1 MPAKEDGRYDSGTER
16 IAAMSRLLAEWRE
29 RKGREEEQLHEQ
41 LCAAVRAGQV
51 QVYTDPRLLDFQG
64 SPVHQ
69 HWDHL
74 LPLTIEA
81 TLALVILLAAGLA
94 TGIVAMTLCVLAHL
108 YGNKYYVA
116 WRLKMRAL
124 DYLMGNYPQF
134 VTLWQLGGIALVV
147 KGVNEAPCLAPKGDW
162 RKFIRRNLGEGEAP
176 APAPMAN
183 APVPAGPRMTA
194 PPAQP
199 AAPAPAS
206 EPAAEPV
213 PVEPAPMVMETAPLA
228 DAVQPAPP
236 PSAAEPEIIPPP
248 TPQPGDRWASIAD
261 EDPPRDEVVPRQ

>member
-1 MPAKEDGRYDSGTER
+1 
-16 IAAMSRLLAEWRE
+16 MSRLLAEWKE

-41 LCAAVRAGQV
+41 LCTAVRAGQV

-81 TLALVILLAAGLA
+81 TLALIILLAAGIA

-124 DYLMGNYPQF
+124 AYLLGSYPQF

-162 RKFIRRNLGEGEAP
+162 RKFIRRNLGEAEAQ
-176 APAPMAN
+176 APMAN

-199 AAPAPAS
+199 TPPP
-206 EPAAEPV
+206 EVNPV
-213 PVEPAPMVMETAPLA
+213 AEPAPVPTVETAPLA
-228 DAVQPAPP
+228 DSVQPVTV
-236 PSAAEPEIIPPP
+236 EPEAMAPP
-248 TPQPGDRWASIAD
+248 TPKPGDRWASITD
-261 EDPPRDEVVPRQ
+261 EDPPRDEVLPKA

>member
-1 MPAKEDGRYDSGTER
+1 
-16 IAAMSRLLAEWRE
+16 MSRLLAEWRE
-29 RKGREEEQLHEQ
+29 RKGREEELLHEQ
-41 LCAAVRAGQV
+41 LCAAIRAGQV

-74 LPLTIEA
+74 LPLTIES
-81 TLALVILLAAGLA
+81 TLALVILLAAGVA

-116 WRLKMRAL
+116 WRLKTRAL
-124 DYLMGNYPQF
+124 AYLMGNYQQF

-162 RKFIRRNLGEGEAP
+162 RKFIRRNLGEGETQNQAP
-176 APAPMAN
+176 LAN

-199 AAPAPAS
+199 AAPPSAPESA
-206 EPAAEPV
+206 P
-213 PVEPAPMVMETAPLA
+213 EPAPAMVVETAPLA
-228 DAVQPAPP
+228 DAIQPA
-236 PSAAEPEIIPPP
+236 SAVAAEPDIALAPPSP
-248 TPQPGDRWASIAD
+248 KPGDRWASVTD
-261 EDPPRDEVVPRQ
+261 EDPPRDEVVPKS

>member
-1 MPAKEDGRYDSGTER
+1 
-16 IAAMSRLLAEWRE
+16 MSRLLTEWRE

-41 LCAAVRAGQV
+41 LCAAIRAGQV
-51 QVYTDPRLLDFQG
+51 QVYNDPRLLDFQG

-81 TLALVILLAAGLA
+81 TLALVVLLATGLA

-116 WRLKMRAL
+116 WRLKMRAQA
-124 DYLMGNYPQF
+124 YLMGSYPQF
-134 VTLWQLGGIALVV
+134 VTLWQLGGTALVI

-162 RKFIRRNLGEGEAP
+162 RKFIRRNLGEGESQAQ
-176 APAPMAN
+176 APMAN

-199 AAPAPAS
+199 AAPPPAP
-206 EPAAEPV
+206 
-213 PVEPAPMVMETAPLA
+213 EPAPAPAPVVMETAPMA
-228 DAVQPAPP
+228 DALQPSPPAPEAEAMAP
-236 PSAAEPEIIPPP
+236 PSPK
-248 TPQPGDRWASIAD
+248 PGDRWASIAD
-261 EDPPRDEVVPRQ
+261 EDPPHDEVVPKS

>member
-1 MPAKEDGRYDSGTER
+1 
-16 IAAMSRLLAEWRE
+16 MSRLLTEWRE
-29 RKGREEEQLHEQ
+29 RKGREEELLHEQ
-41 LCAAVRAGQV
+41 LCAAIRAGQV
-51 QVYTDPRLLDFQG
+51 QVYSDPRLLDFQG

-81 TLALVILLAAGLA
+81 TLALVVLLATGLA

-124 DYLMGNYPQF
+124 AYLMGNYPQF

-162 RKFIRRNLGEGEAP
+162 RKFIRRNLGEGEPQAQP
-176 APAPMAN
+176 PMAN

-199 AAPAPAS
+199 AAPPPAP
-206 EPAAEPV
+206 
-213 PVEPAPMVMETAPLA
+213 EPAPAPAPVVMETAPMA
-228 DAVQPAPP
+228 DALQPAPP
-236 PSAAEPEIIPPP
+236 ASAPILEAEAMAPPSPK
-248 TPQPGDRWASIAD
+248 PGDRWASIAD
-261 EDPPRDEVVPRQ
+261 EDPPHDEVVPKS

>member
-1 MPAKEDGRYDSGTER
+1 
-16 IAAMSRLLAEWRE
+16 MSRLLAEWRE
-29 RKGREEEQLHEQ
+29 RKGREEELLHEQ
-41 LCAAVRAGQV
+41 LCAAIRAGQV

-74 LPLTIEA
+74 LPLTIES
-81 TLALVILLAAGLA
+81 TLALVILLATGVA
-94 TGIVAMTLCVLAHL
+94 TGIIAMTLCVLAHL

-116 WRLKMRAL
+116 WRLKTRAL
-124 DYLMGNYPQF
+124 AYLMGNYQQF

-162 RKFIRRNLGEGEAP
+162 RKFIRRNLGEGETQAQ
-176 APAPMAN
+176 APMAN

-199 AAPAPAS
+199 APAPSEPEPAS
-206 EPAAEPV
+206 EPA
-213 PVEPAPMVMETAPLA
+213 PAMVVETAPLA
-228 DAVQPAPP
+228 DSIQPAA
-236 PSAAEPEIIPPP
+236 AAEPEVMAPPSP
-248 TPQPGDRWASIAD
+248 KPGDRWASVTD
-261 EDPPRDEVVPRQ
+261 EDPPRDEVVPGS

>member
-1 MPAKEDGRYDSGTER
+1 
-16 IAAMSRLLAEWRE
+16 MSRLLAEWRE

-41 LCAAVRAGQV
+41 LCAAIRNGQV
-51 QVYTDPRLLDFQG
+51 QVYSDPRLLDFQG

-74 LPLTIEA
+74 LPLTIES
-81 TLALVILLAAGLA
+81 TLALVILLATGVA
-94 TGIVAMTLCVLAHL
+94 TGIIAMTLCVLAHL

-116 WRLKMRAL
+116 WRLKRRAL
-124 DYLMGNYPQF
+124 AYLMGNYQQF

-162 RKFIRRNLGEGEAP
+162 RKFIRRNLGEAEAQ
-176 APAPMAN
+176 APMAN

-199 AAPAPAS
+199 APPP
-206 EPAAEPV
+206 PAAEADS
-213 PVEPAPMVMETAPLA
+213 EPPPAMVVETAPLA
-228 DAVQPAPP
+228 DSIQPAA
-236 PSAAEPEIIPPP
+236 SVQAAAEPEMVAPPSP
-248 TPQPGDRWASIAD
+248 KPGDRWASVTD
-261 EDPPRDEVVPRQ
+261 EDPPRDEVLPKS

>member
-1 MPAKEDGRYDSGTER
+1 
-16 IAAMSRLLAEWRE
+16 MSRLLAEWKE

-41 LCAAVRAGQV
+41 LCAAIRAGQV

-81 TLALVILLAAGLA
+81 TLALVILLASGIA

-116 WRLKMRAL
+116 WRLKMRAHA
-124 DYLMGNYPQF
+124 YLMAGYAQF
-134 VTLWQLGGIALVV
+134 VTLWQLGGVALVV

-162 RKFIRRNLGEGEAP
+162 RKFIRRNLGEGETQTQA
-176 APAPMAN
+176 MAN

-194 PPAQP
+194 PPAPP
-199 AAPAPAS
+199 AAAPPPPPLEPAPAP
-206 EPAAEPV
+206 V
-213 PVEPAPMVMETAPLA
+213 VMETAPLA
-228 DAVQPAPP
+228 DALQPEPAA
-236 PSAAEPEIIPPP
+236 AAEPEVMAPPSP
-248 TPQPGDRWASIAD
+248 KPGDRWASIAD
-261 EDPPRDEVVPRQ
+261 EDVPHDEVVPKS

>member
-1 MPAKEDGRYDSGTER
+1 
-16 IAAMSRLLAEWRE
+16 MSRLLAEWRE
-29 RKGREEEQLHEQ
+29 RKGREDEQLHEQ

-81 TLALVILLAAGLA
+81 TLALVILLATGIA

-116 WRLKMRAL
+116 WRLKSRAL
-124 DYLMGNYPQF
+124 AYMTGNTMQF
-134 VTLWQLGGIALVV
+134 QTLWQLGGVALVV

-162 RKFIRRNLGEGEAP
+162 RKFIRRNLGEGEQP
-176 APAPMAN
+176 AQAPMAN
-183 APVPAGPRMTA
+183 APVPAGPRVTA

-199 AAPAPAS
+199 APPPPPS
-206 EPAAEPV
+206 PV
-213 PVEPAPMVMETAPLA
+213 IETAPLA
-228 DAVQPAPP
+228 DAVQPPPPPPPAAPAAPAAPP
-236 PSAAEPEIIPPP
+236 PTAEEAEISLAPPSP
-248 TPQPGDRWASIAD
+248 KPGDRWASITD
-261 EDPPRDEVVPRQ
+261 EDPPRDEVVPKS

>member
-1 MPAKEDGRYDSGTER
+1 
-16 IAAMSRLLAEWRE
+16 MSRLLAEWRE

-41 LCAAVRAGQV
+41 LCAAIRAGQV

-81 TLALVILLAAGLA
+81 TLALVVLLA
-94 TGIVAMTLCVLAHL
+94 TGIATGIIAMTLCVLAHL

-116 WRLKMRAL
+116 WRLKTRAL
-124 DYLMGNYPQF
+124 AYLLGSYPQF
-134 VTLWQLGGIALVV
+134 VALWQLGGIALVV

-162 RKFIRRNLGEGEAP
+162 RKFIRRNLGEGEPQAQ
-176 APAPMAN
+176 APMAN

-199 AAPAPAS
+199 AAAPAPPS
-206 EPAAEPV
+206 EAIA
-213 PVEPAPMVMETAPLA
+213 EPAPVVMETAPLA
-228 DAVQPAPP
+228 DAVQPAPSP
-236 PSAAEPEIIPPP
+236 APSPAAAPEIMAPPAP
-248 TPQPGDRWASIAD
+248 KPGDRWASIAD
-261 EDPPRDEVVPRQ
+261 EDPPRDEVVPKS

>member
-1 MPAKEDGRYDSGTER
+1 
-16 IAAMSRLLAEWRE
+16 MSRLLAEWKE

-74 LPLTIEA
+74 LPLTVEA
-81 TLALVILLAAGLA
+81 TLALIILLATGIA

-116 WRLKMRAL
+116 WRLKMRAHA
-124 DYLMGNYPQF
+124 YLTTGYTQF
-134 VTLWQLGGIALVV
+134 VTLWQLGGIALVI

-162 RKFIRRNLGEGEAP
+162 RKFIRRNLGEGESP
-176 APAPMAN
+176 AQSMAN

-199 AAPAPAS
+199 VAPPPPVQPEPVAAP
-206 EPAAEPV
+206 V
-213 PVEPAPMVMETAPLA
+213 VMETAPLA
-228 DAVQPAPP
+228 DALQPAPP
-236 PSAAEPEIIPPP
+236 PPPPPVAEPESEIMMAPPSP
-248 TPQPGDRWASIAD
+248 KPGDRWASIAD
-261 EDPPRDEVVPRQ
+261 EEVPHDEVLPKS